1 MVEFFSWVFRVFMM
15 TINNKNKTKLMS
27 EASTSVYLL
36 LATALGKVI
45 SFLQNVI
52 SLHRVENVYT
62 SRH

>member
-36 LATALGKVI
+36 LATALGKGI

-52 SLHRVENVYT
+52 SLHRVENENT